1 MDAQKT
7 KKATYN
13 KALLALAA
21 TFSCFLIYVIA
32 CVVSPVSWSPDF
44 SKIAIL
50 VTPPGDEPN
59 KFAIFTYAIATGERL
74 LLDEVEKDGFLSAP
88 SWSPD
93 GKWVAYYRV
102 EPAGQTVKSPS
113 EGDPNAGAPESVPT
127 VAITTKK
134 ADQPNSPTSAVEKLF
149 SEENKVLPPFM
160 FELAEEK
167 LDKENKKREPFDVK
181 LMIARPDGTKRRVL
195 RVIESEGNED
205 NRKTLMLIRPEW
217 TKDCKHLFYARM
229 IGSGDSCYIGSLEID
244 TGKMYAHL
252 LVSSAILA
260 VSPDGNWVASLSEL
274 GPEKVLLTLAKTD
287 GSFHKYFRLELNL
300 REGPPAYSAVTW
312 FPDSKHLLL
321 WAKEGDF
328 RIMDADT
335 GSTEEYRDPNAK
347 DMVYPVFS
355 ATGNTLY
362 YLAVREANEPNG
374 PEKLISLKSM
384 NLKDKAIKTVFV
396 LSDVP
401 DLDNDKNG
409 IFSISPDGKRVIM
422 RAVIKSAGE
431 KDRSALLFWDG
442 KTRKVVETDRWIE
455 KPLYGN
461 ENLVFEKKLIG
472 KWKAKDSEISI
483 SKGTQKNTYR
493 MISREKNGKEERH
506 FGANL
511 VSVKGVTFLGI
522 FFDESLLKKDLYG
535 SQLLPDLF
543 LKVDQIEPKL
553 LIKEMDYEEVAEML
567 KKDPNSLKQET
578 AQAENVLEFE
588 RISARP

>member
-1 MDAQKT
+1 MNAQKT

-13 KALLALAA
+13 KALLALVA
-21 TFSCFLIYVIA
+21 TFSCFLIYVLA
-32 CVVSPVSWSPDF
+32 CVRSPVSWSPDY

-50 VTPPGDEPN
+50 VTPPGDDPN
-59 KFAIFTYAIATGERL
+59 KFAIFTYDIATGKRL
-74 LLDEVEKDGFLSAP
+74 LLDEVEKDGFLCAP

-102 EPAGQTVKSPS
+102 EPTGQTVKSPS

-127 VAITTKK
+127 AAITTKK
-134 ADQPNSPTSAVEKLF
+134 TDQPNSPTAAVEKLF
-149 SEENKVLPPFM
+149 SEENKMLPPFM
-160 FELAEEK
+160 FEIVKEK
-167 LDKENKKREPFDVK
+167 LDEEDKDRETFDVK
-181 LMIARPDGTKRRVL
+181 LMLARPDGTERRVL
-195 RVIESEGNED
+195 RVIESEGDENH
-205 NRKTLMLIRPEW
+205 RKMLMLMRPEW
-217 TKDCKHLFYARM
+217 TKDCKHLFYDRM
-229 IGSGDSCYIGSLEID
+229 IGSSDFCYIGSLEID

-252 LVSSAILA
+252 LDQSSNQAA
-260 VSPDGNWVASLSEL
+260 VSPDGSWVVSLSEA
-274 GPEKVLLTLAKTD
+274 GEEVMLTVARVD
-287 GSFHKYFRLELNL
+287 GNFHKYVRLALNL
-300 REGPPAYSAVTW
+300 HEGPPAYPAVAW
-312 FPDSKHLLL
+312 FPDAKHLLIS
-321 WAKEGDF
+321 AKEGF

-335 GSTEEYRDPNAK
+335 GSIEEHRDPNAG
-347 DMVYPVFS
+347 DIAYPVFS

-362 YLAVREANEPNG
+362 YLAVCEANEPNG

-384 NLKDKAIKTVFV
+384 NLKDKAIKTVFA

-401 DLDNDKNG
+401 DLDNEKS

-422 RAVIKSAGE
+422 RTEIKSAGE
-431 KDRSALLFWDG
+431 EDRSALLFWDG

-472 KWKAKDSEISI
+472 KWKAKDSEILI
-483 SKGTQKNTYR
+483 SKGTQKKTYR
-493 MISREKNGKEERH
+493 IISREKDSKEERH

-511 VSVKGVTFLGI
+511 VSVKGMMFLGM

-535 SQLLPDLF
+535 SQFLPNF
-543 LKVDQIEPKL
+543 FVKVDQIEPKL
-553 LIKEMDYEEVAEML
+553 LLRRMYHEEVAEML